1 MSDLTPMGVIC
12 INKQEGITSH
22 TVVNM
27 VRRLYNTKQVGHTGT
42 LDPLATGVLPV
53 MVGRA
58 VKASEYLTAEDKS
71 YIAEMKLG
79 KTTDSGD
86 ITGKVLTET
95 SLLPSFEAVRKTVL
109 SFVGDIKQT
118 PPMYSALKVNGQ
130 KLVDLARKGVEVERA
145 PRDIHINSI
154 EVELIDEADGK
165 YTLKVDC
172 SKGTYIRTLIT
183 DIGNT
188 LGCGGV
194 MTALKRTKSGSF
206 VLEKSYTT
214 EELEYMTYEERIGLL
229 LPIESLFSELTEIKL
244 PLFFERLAKN
254 GLEIYLKKIG
264 LSNDI
269 PEGTRYRL
277 AGEKGFFALGEV
289 MTFSEGKAVKP
300 IKQFIL

>member
-1 MSDLTPMGVIC
+1 MSDFTPMGVIC

-22 TVVNM
+22 TVVNI
-27 VRRLYNTKQVGHTGT
+27 VRKLYNTKQVGHTGT
-42 LDPLATGVLPV
+42 LDPIATGVLPV

-58 VKASEYLTAEDKS
+58 VKASEYLTAEDKG
-71 YIAEMKLG
+71 YVAEMKLG

-86 ITGKVLTET
+86 ITGKVLTENQNI
-95 SLLPSFEAVRKTVL
+95 PSFDEVKEAVL
-109 SFVGDIKQT
+109 SFKGDIKQT

-130 KLVDLARKGVEVERA
+130 KLVDLARKGVEVERSA
-145 PRDIHINSI
+145 RDIHINSI
-154 EVELIDEADGK
+154 DVEPIDEKNGK
-165 YTLKVDC
+165 YRLKVDC

-183 DIGNT
+183 DIGEA

-206 VLEKSYTT
+206 VIEKSYTT
-214 EELEYMTYEERIGLL
+214 EELENMTYEERVKLL
-229 LPIESLFSELTEIKL
+229 CPIHSLFSDLTEVKL
-244 PLFFERLAKN
+244 PRFFERLAKN

-269 PEGTRYRL
+269 SDGTRYRL
-277 AGEKGFFALGEV
+277 AGEDGFFALGEV
-289 MTFSEGKAVKP
+289 MTFSEGKAIKP